1 MGGEGQL
8 NMFTQL
14 VVAII
19 LAAPRCIHR
28 EFVEH
33 WRLTAWQGAP
43 VKEFT
48 KWTLDKGG
56 EGAGVPYCGGRGCHG
71 EKFYCMIS
79 LGS

>member
-8 NMFTQL
+8 NVFTQL
-14 VVAII
+14 VVTII
-19 LAAPRCIHR
+19 LAAPRCIHQ

-33 WRLTAWQGAP
+33 WCLTAWQGAP

-56 EGAGVPYCGGRGCHG
+56 EGAGVPYCGGRGFHG
-71 EKFYCMIS
+71 EKFYCMVT